1 MKILLIADEES
12 KFLWDYYQPGK
23 LDGIDLIIS
32 CGDLKPE
39 YLRFLVT
46 MGKAPLYYV
55 HGNHDDRYENDP
67 PEGCVCI
74 DDEIVTFRGLRIL
87 GLGGSLRY
95 SPGKHQYSERQMRSR
110 ISALRWRLWR
120 SKGVD
125 IVVSHAPLHGYG
137 DADDLPHRGFEC
149 FNQFLD
155 KYTPRYWFY
164 AHVHMRYNYKQPRI
178 LKKGMTTLVN
188 ACERYII
195 EVDVPRHGAG
205 GKP

>member
-110 ISALRWRLWR
+110 IRALRWRLWR

-164 AHVHMRYNYKQPRI
+164 GHVHMRYNHKQPRV
-178 LKKGMTTLVN
+178 LQKGMTTLVN
-188 ACERYII
+188 ACERYVI
-195 EVDVPRHGAG
+195 EVKAPGERQS
-205 GKP
+205 